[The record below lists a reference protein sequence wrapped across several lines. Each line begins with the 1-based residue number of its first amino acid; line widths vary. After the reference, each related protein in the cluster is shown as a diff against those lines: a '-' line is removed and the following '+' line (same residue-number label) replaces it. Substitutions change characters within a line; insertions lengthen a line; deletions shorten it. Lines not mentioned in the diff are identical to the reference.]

1 MLTRLLQQAA
11 RALPSQCCACRT
23 WGTARVCEACL
34 GRFAREVPRCST
46 CALQLA
52 SSAADD
58 LTNTSQQC
66 GECLLHPG
74 PLDACWAAVD
84 YGYPWDALLGQ
95 LKFQGQH
102 GLGGDPSLAR
112 SVADVMVQLP
122 SITAAL
128 QRASVVIPIPLSHQR
143 LRQRGF
149 NQALEMSKHLLGT
162 GSVDGLG
169 AGSAQVH
176 NTRSAMVKL
185 KPDLLLRTRDTPSQ
199 VGLARAERLQNL
211 RHAFAVE
218 PTRASQVQ
226 GAHVVLVDDVT
237 TTTATLC
244 AAALALRTAGAA
256 QVVGVVFART
266 PV

>member
-1 MLTRLLQQAA
+1 MFTRLLHHAA
-11 RALPSQCCACRT
+11 RALPSQCCACRA
-23 WGTARVCEACL
+23 WGTARVCGACM
-34 GRFAREVPRCST
+34 GRFARDVPRCST

-52 SSAADD
+52 SGVADD
-58 LTNTSQQC
+58 LTNHSQQC

-74 PLDACWAAVD
+74 PLDTCWAAVD

-95 LKFQGQH
+95 LKFQGQR

-112 SVADVMVQLP
+112 SVADVMAQFH
-122 SITAAL
+122 SITTAL
-128 QRASVVIPIPLSHQR
+128 QRASVVVPIPLSPQR

-149 NQALEMSKHLLGT
+149 NQALEISKHLLG
-162 GSVDGLG
+162 S
-169 AGSAQVH
+169 GSAQGL
-176 NTRSAMVKL
+176 NTRSAIAKL
-185 KPDLLLRTRDTPSQ
+185 QPALLLRTRDTASQ

-218 PTRASQVQ
+218 PTKAAQVQ
-226 GAHVVLVDDVT
+226 GAHVVRIDEVT

>member
-1 MLTRLLQQAA
+1 MLTRLLHQAA

-23 WGTARVCEACL
+23 WGTARVCAACL
-34 GRFAREVPRCST
+34 GRFARDVPRCST

-84 YGYPWDALLGQ
+84 YGYPWDALLSQ
-95 LKFQGQH
+95 LKFQGQR
-102 GLGGDPSLAR
+102 GLGGDPSLGR
-112 SVADVMVQLP
+112 SVADVMAQLP

-149 NQALEMSKHLLGT
+149 NQALEISKHLLGA
-162 GSVDGLG
+162 GSV
-169 AGSAQVH
+169 
-176 NTRSAMVKL
+176 MVKL
-185 KPDLLLRTRDTPSQ
+185 QPDLLLRTRDTPSQ

>member
-1 MLTRLLQQAA
+1 MFTRLLRHTAH
-11 RALPSQCCACRT
+11 ALPSQCCACRA
-23 WGTARVCEACL
+23 WGTARVCGACL
-34 GRFAREVPRCST
+34 GRFARDVPRCST

-52 SSAADD
+52 SGVADD
-58 LTNTSQQC
+58 LTNHSHQC

-84 YGYPWDALLGQ
+84 YGYPWDALLAR

-102 GLGGDPSLAR
+102 GLGADPSAAR
-112 SVADVMVQLP
+112 SVADVMVQQP
-122 SITAAL
+122 NITAAL
-128 QRASVVIPIPLSHQR
+128 QRASVVVPIPLSHQR
-143 LRQRGF
+143 LRLRGF
-149 NQALEMSKHLLGT
+149 NQALEISKHLLGA
-162 GSVDGLG
+162 SN
-169 AGSAQVH
+169 AHPQNPSSAL
-176 NTRSAMVKL
+176 AKL
-185 KPDLLLRTRDTPSQ
+185 RPELLLRTRDTASQ

-218 PTRASQVQ
+218 PLKAAQLQ

-266 PV
+266 PL